1 MQRIDTKLRWEF
13 KRVVNIKSDCV
24 FPENIHTLPP
34 LPTKGNGNS
43 GGKGGG
49 GVFQKQAISKIVG
62 VASRVF
68 FPRAPSKIDEQ
79 AVSFCTVNR
88 SFRARVDESVDWV
101 LFSRLAQ

>member
-1 MQRIDTKLRWEF
+1 MYFQKISILY
-13 KRVVNIKSDCV
+13 
-24 FPENIHTLPP
+24 LPSP
-34 LPTKGNGNS
+34 QKATEIQ
-43 GGKGGG
+43 GGKGG

-88 SFRARVDESVDWV
+88 SFRARVDESVD
-101 LFSRLAQ
+101 